1 MRKGRRDSSFDDNYY
16 IFIRCLLKERVPS
29 VLVIT
34 CCEMESPMSS
44 WIDKAQN
51 KRAFEGYNFRK
62 VVCGTA
68 LQEDFEGGLFAK
80 KLDETRKSLWQA
92 IENSQCGDLV
102 PLLTEEVFSC
112 KNLIENL
119 TGHEIASDDIDKIR
133 SYAAEVSTQAS
144 LPFQQEE
151 NGNIKIE

>member
-51 KRAFEGYNFRK
+51 KRNQQKE
-62 VVCGTA
+62 
-68 LQEDFEGGLFAK
+68 
-80 KLDETRKSLWQA
+80 
-92 IENSQCGDLV
+92 
-102 PLLTEEVFSC
+102 
-112 KNLIENL
+112 
-119 TGHEIASDDIDKIR
+119 
-133 SYAAEVSTQAS
+133 
-144 LPFQQEE
+144 QEE
-151 NGNIKIE
+151 DNFYTPNIVLFVLLRSLLSCSLIC